1 MIDEDQ
7 SPPDARAVKREE
19 ESEREIEAFNTT
31 RARARDGPLST
42 LDDRGY
48 IVLGSASSCLGTYLL
63 VCWLPHSTL
72 ARRPSCS
79 CLSFHLPCVLS
90 LPAGSLPGG
99 GASAVRFPLQ
109 SSQNS

>member
-31 RARARDGPLST
+31 RVGPQST

-63 VCWLPHSTL
+63 VCWLPLSTL
-72 ARRPSCS
+72 ARPPVRVCPSLRP
-79 CLSFHLPCVLS
+79 

-99 GASAVRFPLQ
+99 GASAVR
-109 SSQNS
+109 SRCSQVNYVAFLPRA